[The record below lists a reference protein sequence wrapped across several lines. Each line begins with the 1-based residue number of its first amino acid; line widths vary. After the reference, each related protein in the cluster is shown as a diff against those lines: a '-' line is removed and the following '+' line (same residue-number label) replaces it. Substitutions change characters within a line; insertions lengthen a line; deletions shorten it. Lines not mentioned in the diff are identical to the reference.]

1 MPSAAW
7 TQHPDQLDESR
18 LSVSRE
24 EMRNRIEGCT
34 GKKSRERKK
43 GGAAPSRA
51 CGARERSFWSTE
63 GTDYLDERLGRLS
76 ETVEVPHSS
85 SVSDSSF
92 LRRAFVEATS
102 SIASLLG
109 VSSFEP
115 CLCLGSAIRSEAAS
129 SSSVMPRALHNLT
142 AHVVVQV
149 RSRKQRTLSLLATEL
164 LGRVICYSNFG
175 RAYNEYKRDVN
186 GQAF

>member
-1 MPSAAW
+1 MVGARKQTFSQPGRDAQPHRGLHW
-7 TQHPDQLDESR
+7 
-18 LSVSRE
+18 
-24 EMRNRIEGCT
+24 
-34 GKKSRERKK
+34 KKSRERKK

-142 AHVVVQV
+142 GTSWCKCGFWQ
-149 RSRKQRTLSLLATEL
+149 SS
-164 LGRVICYSNFG
+164 
-175 RAYNEYKRDVN
+175 
-186 GQAF
+186 

>member
-1 MPSAAW
+1 MVR
-7 TQHPDQLDESR
+7 ESR
-18 LSVSRE
+18 LSVNWE
-24 EMRNRIEGCT
+24 EMRSRIEGCS

-43 GGAAPSRA
+43 GGAAPSRP
-51 CGARERSFWSTE
+51 CDARERSFWSAE

-115 CLCLGSAIRSEAAS
+115 CLCLGSAIRIEVAS

-149 RSRKQRTLSLLATEL
+149 RVLAIFMMWCSVRPAAAANSLS
-164 LGRVICYSNFG
+164 
-175 RAYNEYKRDVN
+175 
-186 GQAF
+186 

>member
-1 MPSAAW
+1 MR
-7 TQHPDQLDESR
+7 ESR

-24 EMRNRIEGCT
+24 EMRSRIEGCT

-43 GGAAPSRA
+43 GGAAPSRP

-76 ETVEVPHSS
+76 ETVEVSHSSS

-102 SIASLLG
+102 SIDSLLG

-115 CLCLGSAIRSEAAS
+115 CLCLGSAIRIEAAS
-129 SSSVMPRALHNLT
+129 SSS
-142 AHVVVQV
+142 
-149 RSRKQRTLSLLATEL
+149 
-164 LGRVICYSNFG
+164 
-175 RAYNEYKRDVN
+175 
-186 GQAF
+186 

>member
-1 MPSAAW
+1 MR
-7 TQHPDQLDESR
+7 ESR

-92 LRRAFVEATS
+92 FTAGLRRSHLFHRFFA
-102 SIASLLG
+102 
-109 VSSFEP
+109 
-115 CLCLGSAIRSEAAS
+115 
-129 SSSVMPRALHNLT
+129 
-142 AHVVVQV
+142 
-149 RSRKQRTLSLLATEL
+149 
-164 LGRVICYSNFG
+164 GRL
-175 RAYNEYKRDVN
+175 KL
-186 GQAF
+186 

>member
-1 MPSAAW
+1 MISNSMPSAAW

-24 EMRNRIEGCT
+24 EMRSRIEGCS

-43 GGAAPSRA
+43 GGAAPSRP
-51 CGARERSFWSTE
+51 CDARERSFWSAE

-115 CLCLGSAIRSEAAS
+115 CLCLGSAIRIEVAS

-149 RSRKQRTLSLLATEL
+149 RVLAIFMMWCSVRPAAAANSLY
-164 LGRVICYSNFG
+164 V
-175 RAYNEYKRDVN
+175 V
-186 GQAF
+186 